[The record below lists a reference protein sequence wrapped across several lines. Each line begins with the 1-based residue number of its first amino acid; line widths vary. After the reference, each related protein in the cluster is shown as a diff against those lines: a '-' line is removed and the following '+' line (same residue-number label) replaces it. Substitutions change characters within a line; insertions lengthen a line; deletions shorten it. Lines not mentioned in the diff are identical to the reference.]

1 MASQQSAGRFVVLE
15 APSSTVTL
23 VSRSRWAASRSAASC
38 VAPMSVAYTRPSGP
52 SHLEN
57 LIVHA
62 PKPAPT
68 SATVMP
74 GFSSSNSTSRGT
86 SISAA
91 LSCPSVSP
99 VCWATSRDRNKR
111 TRPTLAATRV
121 MNVAPSREVYRDAPG
136 PAHVCVRVLCALR
149 RPGAYGGCTIAC
161 PMKLLT
167 NIPVVSFALALLVPV
182 SSVESQPRGP
192 QRGTRAGVE
201 ARTFALTEPIPFH
214 GAQLVG
220 FERGAALKTA
230 TGVVR
235 PSDPAL
241 VFVTIKLEL
250 ASPFEYVRG
259 RFREITL
266 TDEGGQVYRYRG
278 WLTDEGWVQIDA

>member
-1 MASQQSAGRFVVLE
+1 
-15 APSSTVTL
+15 
-23 VSRSRWAASRSAASC
+23 
-38 VAPMSVAYTRPSGP
+38 
-52 SHLEN
+52 
-57 LIVHA
+57 
-62 PKPAPT
+62 
-68 SATVMP
+68 
-74 GFSSSNSTSRGT
+74 
-86 SISAA
+86 
-91 LSCPSVSP
+91 
-99 VCWATSRDRNKR
+99 
-111 TRPTLAATRV
+111 
-121 MNVAPSREVYRDAPG
+121 
-136 PAHVCVRVLCALR
+136 
-149 RPGAYGGCTIAC
+149 
-161 PMKLLT
+161 MKLLT
-167 NIPVVSFALALLVPV
+167 NILVVSFALALLVPV

-220 FERGAALKTA
+220 FERGLALRTA

-266 TDEGGQVYRYRG
+266 IDEGGQVYRYRG
-278 WLTDEGWVQIDA
+278 WLTDEGWLQIDDPDGHTDDIGLMEADEYPAIVDLHFEVPAEASSLVLHYGAAGARLFSFSRR